1 MENKRLR
8 NNKGQFKKASKNS
21 EFGFVNLS
29 TYTSPEIVEVKGE
42 DWIRYGSDNDYFQFL
57 IDRFNGSPTNNAA
70 ITGISQAIY
79 GKGLNATDSSRRPNE
94 YAQMVSL
101 FKKDD
106 VRKLCYDLKLMGQC
120 AMQVIYTKD
129 RKKIAKVEH
138 FPIETLR
145 AERANKDGEIEAY
158 YYFADWPNIKKSDT
172 PLRIPA
178 FGTSKESIE
187 MLYVKPY
194 KSGFY
199 YYSPV
204 DYQGSLQ
211 YAELEEEVSNYHIN
225 NIRSGLSPSMLINF
239 NNGTPNEQERQ
250 LIEQKIADKFAG
262 TNNAG
267 KFIIAFNDNKES
279 QAEITPVQLSDAHN
293 QYQFLS
299 SECSLKIQVGHRIV
313 SSFLLGIPTA
323 TGFSSNAD
331 EIKVSSQLMDNTVIR
346 PFQELLIDSFDII
359 LAYNDIA
366 LNLYFTTLQ
375 PLEFTEVDSSLQDK
389 ETIEEET
396 GVEMEKK
403 ESLSEHTCSLSSD
416 KTQFLLGSLSST
428 GNKMGE
434 DWIQVDEL
442 EEESNLSNEDWA
454 NYLIQEKPKSTL
466 NKIKD
471 VLGLN
476 QDYVTSKNNGS
487 AYSDIDSKNGLYKI
501 RYKYALGASKG
512 KNTRDFCSNMM
523 DMSDAGMVWR
533 LEDID
538 QASRG
543 DVNVEF
549 RHKPSIE
556 YNIFELKGGIYCH
569 HKWKRVLYRKESNT
583 EVSKNLSNYKKTRT
597 IPKSQQRFPRGSAKA
612 AIATI
617 KQPGQGRYPLSS
629 VSLNDKGYKVSQ
641 RRGQS
646 GRWIKENE
654 TCLDLAG
661 LSSKSALTTAKQA
674 RDYSKKLNNAKSNN
688 PNVYWSV
695 SEVSQE
701 QAQAGVV
708 IDKNYG
714 SIMIAPNGDIKGL
727 FKNPETN
734 TKGVG
739 PKLVQQAVNNGGRT
753 LDNFDIP
760 YLTKIYTD
768 AGFRISG
775 RIPFDEQYKPDG
787 WVKELHG
794 TPDVVSMIY
803 DPKNEL
809 DIRDK
814 MFTGDD
820 GYEEMIRHRNSS
832 LNICN

>member
-8 NNKGQFKKASKNS
+8 NNKGQFKRASKSS

-42 DWIRYGSDNDYFQFL
+42 DWIRYGSDNSYFQFL

-187 MLYVKPY
+187 ILYVKPY

-204 DYQGSLQ
+204 DYQGALQ

-359 LAYNDIA
+359 LAYNDVA

-375 PLEFTEVDSSLQDK
+375 PLEFTEVDSSIQDK

-471 VLGLN
+471 ILGLN

-674 RDYSKKLNNAKSNN
+674 RDYSKKLNDAKSSN
-688 PNVYWSV
+688 PNIYWSV
-695 SEVSQE
+695 SEVSPE
-701 QAQAGVV
+701 DAQAGIV

-714 SIMIAPNGDIKGL
+714 SIMVAANGDIKGL

-734 TKGVG
+734 TRGVG
-739 PKLVQQAVNNGGRT
+739 AKLVQQAVNNGGRT
-753 LDNFDIP
+753 LDNFDGF
-760 YLTKIYTD
+760 LTKIYKE
-768 AGFRISG
+768 AGFRVTG

-787 WVKELHG
+787 WIKELHG

-809 DIRDK
+809 DIREQ
-814 MFTGDD
+814 MFSGDD
-820 GYEEMIRHRNSS
+820 GYDEMIRHRNSS

>member
-1 MENKRLR
+1 
-8 NNKGQFKKASKNS
+8 
-21 EFGFVNLS
+21 
-29 TYTSPEIVEVKGE
+29 
-42 DWIRYGSDNDYFQFL
+42 
-57 IDRFNGSPTNNAA
+57 
-70 ITGISQAIY
+70 
-79 GKGLNATDSSRRPNE
+79 
-94 YAQMVSL
+94 MVSL

-187 MLYVKPY
+187 ILYVKPY

-204 DYQGSLQ
+204 DYQGALQ

-359 LAYNDIA
+359 LAYNDVA

-375 PLEFTEVDSSLQDK
+375 PLEFTEVDSSIQDK

-428 GNKMGE
+428 GNKIGE

-471 VLGLN
+471 ILGLN

-674 RDYSKKLNNAKSNN
+674 RDYSKKLNDAKSSN
-688 PNVYWSV
+688 PNIYWSV
-695 SEVSQE
+695 SEVSPE
-701 QAQAGVV
+701 DAQAGIV

-714 SIMIAPNGDIKGL
+714 SIMVAANGDIKGL

-734 TKGVG
+734 TRGVG
-739 PKLVQQAVNNGGRT
+739 AKLVQQAVNNGGRT
-753 LDNFDIP
+753 LDNFDGF
-760 YLTKIYTD
+760 LTKIYKE
-768 AGFRISG
+768 AGFRVTG

-787 WVKELHG
+787 WIKELHG

-809 DIRDK
+809 DIREQ
-814 MFTGDD
+814 MFSGDD
-820 GYEEMIRHRNSS
+820 GYDEMIRHRNSS